1 MSRNKKKR
9 AGVSPRRWRVV
20 FLSCLVMALLA
31 LVLVLPGAIGIA
43 AGTPPSKVPGS
54 PSGLLKASV
63 NPEHGLGCK
72 PTPPGDYPKAVVP
85 QVASVA
91 ASKDLSGHLPTV
103 GDQYS
108 QGSCVGWAV
117 GYYYKTFSE
126 SLEHTTW
133 PLNQL
138 RYQYSPSFV
147 YNQINDGVDEGA
159 YIPDA
164 LHLLQ
169 DKGDVDSA
177 EFIYDPFNWTKQP
190 TAAQFQAALP
200 YRIPSGW
207 GYFWNHTTGSPPYSN
222 SITPIKACLSG
233 GNMLVMVI
241 PIYYDF
247 PEYTTSSPAR
257 PYYDY
262 DERASR
268 AGYHAVCICGYND
281 SANPK
286 GSNADHQGGFKMVN
300 SWGGDWNGDSN
311 GFVYL
316 SYDFVKRYVREA
328 WYMGDLSPDTPSVT
342 SLSRNSGE
350 PGDSVTISGKNFGTN
365 RRDAVV
371 TFNGLNW
378 EVDATPTSWTNSS
391 ITVTVPR
398 GAITGPLKVY
408 DWDKAP
414 SNPINFKVTFWLS
427 SITPNTGSINSVASY
442 SLEGGGFKSGA
453 AVSSVRLWNP
463 YVTPA
468 SIDATKV
475 QVVSDT
481 QITCKFNLF
490 GTEKNTPYHLLV
502 RKTDGHETIL
512 WNCFTVTPCGTE
524 AGVALLAL
532 AGILGLMSTASSRRF
547 RSRLKAMI
555 KYRR

>member
-9 AGVSPRRWRVV
+9 AGVSPRRWRVA

-91 ASKDLSGHLPTV
+91 TAVDLSGHLPHV
-103 GDQYS
+103 GDQDGQS
-108 QGSCVGWAV
+108 SCVGWAV

-126 SLEHTTW
+126 SKEHATW
-133 PLNQL
+133 PIQNNSW
-138 RYQYSPSFV
+138 YQYSPDFI
-147 YNQINDGVDEGA
+147 YNQINGGVDEGA
-159 YIPDA
+159 YITDA
-164 LHLLQ
+164 LQLLQ
-169 DKGDVDSA
+169 NKGDVDFA
-177 EFIYDPFNWTKQP
+177 EFYAYGNYKKQP

-207 GYFWNHTTGSPPYSN
+207 GYFWKRSGSGPYSTPN
-222 SITPIKACLSG
+222 DITPIKACLSG

-241 PIYYDF
+241 PVYYDF

-262 DERASR
+262 NGSSSF
-268 AGYHAVCICGYND
+268 AGLHAVCICGYDDNI
-281 SANPK
+281 NPG
-286 GSNADHQGGFKMVN
+286 GSNADHKGGFKMVN
-300 SWGGDWNGDSN
+300 SWGSYWNGASN

-316 SYDFVKRYVREA
+316 SYDFVKRYVWEA
-328 WYMGDLSPDTPSVT
+328 WSMGDLSPDSPSIT
-342 SLSRNSGE
+342 SLSKTSGE

-365 RRDAVV
+365 RRGAEV
-371 TFNGLNW
+371 TFNG
-378 EVDATPTSWTNSS
+378 VKATPTSWTNSS
-391 ITVTVPR
+391 ITVTVPT
-398 GAITGPLKVY
+398 GATTGPVTVK

-442 SLEGGGFKSGA
+442 SVGGGGFNSGTI
-453 AVSSVRLWNP
+453 SSVRLWNP
-463 YVTPA
+463 YATPT
-468 SIDATKV
+468 SIDATNV

-490 GTEKNTPYHLLV
+490 GTEKNTEYELV
-502 RKTDGHETIL
+502 VTKTNGHEAIL
-512 WNCFTVTPCGTE
+512 WHAFVVRPCGAG
-524 AGVALLAL
+524 AGVATVAL
-532 AGILGLMSTASSRRF
+532 VGMLGLMATASSRRF